1 MDERPEEPDQP
12 KPPNPWD
19 GIFKKPTGDERPKT
33 AKKSHKKMSEEDRR
47 RADEEAAARREEK
60 RQQKIKIREEATA
73 AAAEAAAAASEDA
86 PKKQTVRPDEW
97 RDEWLDSDAFPWAV
111 NADNAIYCK
120 ECKKAGMNN
129 NLARGSN
136 SAVCA
141 DNAPNCFCALWAAG
155 KKTSDSWRKRDLVD
169 HATGAAS
176 TGPCGHQTAVNNNN
190 LVCSGARRLR
200 LSREKALEAAKAAV
214 LHIIT
219 AVYWLAL
226 EDVALAKVGSLCLL
240 LSTLGVVILVGG
252 KLLYANNHRAREML
266 MCLSKVT
273 SASITCVHTVLI
285 CDVGYQGQAMG

>member
-1 MDERPEEPDQP
+1 MLLIASVLCGPQVRRPRIHGES
-12 KPPNPWD
+12 
-19 GIFKKPTGDERPKT
+19 GISLTT
-33 AKKSHKKMSEEDRR
+33 
-47 RADEEAAARREEK
+47 
-60 RQQKIKIREEATA
+60 RQGLPV
-73 AAAEAAAAASEDA
+73 SA
-86 PKKQTVRPDEW
+86 PV
-97 RDEWLDSDAFPWAV
+97 A
-111 NADNAIYCK
+111 
-120 ECKKAGMNN
+120 
-129 NLARGSN
+129 
-136 SAVCA
+136 
-141 DNAPNCFCALWAAG
+141 
-155 KKTSDSWRKRDLVD
+155 
-169 HATGAAS
+169 
-176 TGPCGHQTAVNNNN
+176 GHQTAVNNNN